1 MPILTRRRCAARI
14 MEWYFVLLIALA
26 AAAIAFV
33 MGIAYRKKV
42 GEREIG
48 SAEL

>member
-1 MPILTRRRCAARI
+1 MD
-14 MEWYFVLLIALA
+14 WYFVLLIALA

-33 MGIAYRKKV
+33 LGYTYRKKV

-48 SAEL
+48 SAELEATRLIN